1 MKCPTMQVNID
12 GHSVII
18 NVADFN
24 ADTMTVWIDYNPDAL
39 IQTEPLQV
47 PKKLNEALSPVL
59 HESRMISSPPPPPPP
74 PMMRNFNGT

>member
-1 MKCPTMQVNID
+1 MRCPTMKVNIN
-12 GHSVII
+12 GQKVII

-24 ADTMTVWIDYNPDAL
+24 ADIMSVWVDYNPEAV

-59 HESRMISSPPPPPPP
+59 HESRMIPPP
-74 PMMRNFNGT
+74 PMMRDFNGT